1 MRYFVITEDK
11 YYPLD
16 MRKFK
21 KGEEFVVQGSDAYDH
36 NGEWLCSIYSKFA
49 QHFGEVIEK

>member
-1 MRYFVITEDK
+1 MKYWVVKEDK
-11 YYPLD
+11 YYPYD

-21 KGEEFVVQGSDAYDH
+21 KGEEFEIKRSDVIDH

-49 QHFGEVIEK
+49 SHFGEIIEK